1 MGEAEVMGNDQALSE
16 FFESKCTDAKTHF
29 ERALDCKHTEFDD
42 LYPYMIEH
50 PQFFWYKRYVAWS
63 ELLTVVKLCDELGL
77 DWKTQFTELQSDYIQ
92 KRVMSSK
99 VLDFW
104 FETND
109 SKEHVSTDVGTE

>member
-1 MGEAEVMGNDQALSE
+1 MGKEIPVDFFTTKLNEAKV
-16 FFESKCTDAKTHF
+16 HF
-29 ERALDCKHTEFDD
+29 ERALDCKHTDFDD

-63 ELLTVVKLCDELGL
+63 ELLTVVKLCKEL
-77 DWKTQFTELQSDYIQ
+77 DIAWEPEFSQQQIDYIN

-99 VLDFW
+99 VLDYW

-109 SKEHVSTDVGTE
+109 SREHVG

>member
-1 MGEAEVMGNDQALSE
+1 MEEGITMGKEIPADFFTTKLTEAKV
-16 FFESKCTDAKTHF
+16 HF

-63 ELLTVVKLCDELGL
+63 ELLTVVKLCKELEL
-77 DWKTQFTELQSDYIQ
+77 EWESQFSQQQIDYINR
-92 KRVMSSK
+92 RVMSSK
-99 VLDFW
+99 VLDYW

-109 SKEHVSTDVGTE
+109 SREHVG

>member
-1 MGEAEVMGNDQALSE
+1 MGKEIPADFFTTKLTEAKV
-16 FFESKCTDAKTHF
+16 HF

-63 ELLTVVKLCDELGL
+63 ELLTVVKLCKELEL
-77 DWKTQFTELQSDYIQ
+77 EWESQFSQQQIDYINR
-92 KRVMSSK
+92 RVMSSK
-99 VLDFW
+99 VLDYW

-109 SKEHVSTDVGTE
+109 SREHVG

>member
-1 MGEAEVMGNDQALSE
+1 MEQRGGNDMVNELIPTE
-16 FFESKCTDAKTHF
+16 FLMGKLAEAKNHF

-63 ELLTVVKLCDELGL
+63 ELLTIVKLCNELTVS
-77 DWKTQFTELQSDYIQ
+77 WQENFSEPQKDYIS

-99 VLDFW
+99 VLDCW

-109 SKEHVSTDVGTE
+109 SKEHVS

>member
-1 MGEAEVMGNDQALSE
+1 MGNAQLNEE
-16 FFESKCTDAKTHF
+16 FFMQKLSNAKNHF

-63 ELLTVVKLCDELGL
+63 ELLTLVQLCEELSFE
-77 DWKTQFTELQSDYIQ
+77 WTEMFSQQQVQYIQ
-92 KRVMSSK
+92 TRVMSSK

-104 FETND
+104 YETND
-109 SKEHVSTDVGTE
+109 SKEHVG

>member
-1 MGEAEVMGNDQALSE
+1 MGKEIPENYFTTKLVEAKV
-16 FFESKCTDAKTHF
+16 HF
-29 ERALDCKHTEFDD
+29 ERALDCKHTDFDD

-63 ELLTVVKLCDELGL
+63 ELLTIVKLCKELEIA
-77 DWKTQFTELQSDYIQ
+77 WEPEFSQQQIDYIN

-99 VLDFW
+99 VLDYW

-109 SKEHVSTDVGTE
+109 SREHVG